1 MAQVAYSVDNEE
13 LFEGL
18 QQAGASEAFVR
29 VLRQRPDS
37 SVAREIRKQV
47 DAWGTM
53 PRELPT
59 VSGGHFFE
67 ALWDGDV
74 ERAMCRA
81 DMANGQVMREVF
93 GITREEARDAL

>member
-1 MAQVAYSVDNEE
+1 MAQIAYSVDNEE

-18 QQAGASEAFVR
+18 RQAGASDAFIR
-29 VLRQRPDS
+29 VLRQAPDS

-47 DAWGTM
+47 DSWGTM

-81 DMANGQVMREVF
+81 DLSNSQVMHDVF
-93 GITREEARDAL
+93 GITRQEARDAV